1 METRLSISDSDSMH
15 IRSSSGILAFL
26 LAAGLLVCALHLAVN
41 AGMRRIARGEFGA
54 FNLAAEGR
62 VNADVIVT
70 GSSRAVLHYNPD
82 VLQRATGL
90 SVFNLGRI
98 GSLTNIHTG
107 ILRFY
112 LHQNRLPRLLIENA
126 DFTSLS
132 TDDSVYDLPH
142 YTPYLYDSG
151 LYQALR
157 QRYPAIWMARYLPLY
172 GYVANDVEFRHY
184 LGLKALLGIQPRE
197 YYQNGYLGKHQEWT
211 QAFARLKANRKR
223 LFAATNAEG
232 MADFEQFLSE
242 ARSRGIPTVVVFS
255 PVYCEHLAMVV
266 GRTQMLASL
275 AGIARKYDAD
285 FWDFSDLAPIS
296 GDTRFFYDSTHL
308 NARGASAFSEVL
320 GRRLAA
326 WLTHRPRK

>member
-62 VNADVIVT
+62 VNADIIVT

-98 GSLTNIHTG
+98 GSRTNIHTG

-112 LHQNRLPRLLIENA
+112 LHQNRPPRLLIENA
-126 DFTSLS
+126 DFNSLS
-132 TDDSVYDLPH
+132 VVDRLYDIPQ

-172 GYVANDVEFRHY
+172 GYVANDVEFEHY
-184 LGLKALLGIQPRE
+184 LGLKALFGIQPRE
-197 YYQNGYLGKHQEWT
+197 DYQNGYVGRHREWT
-211 QAFARLKANRKR
+211 QEFAHLTATRRKF
-223 LFAATNAEG
+223 FAETNAEG
-232 MADFEQFLSE
+232 IRDFEQFLSE
-242 ARSRGIPTVVVFS
+242 ARSRGIPTIVVLS
-255 PVYCEHLAMVV
+255 PVYCEHLAMLV
-266 GRTQMLASL
+266 GRQQILASL
-275 AGIARKYDAD
+275 ASISRKYGAD

-296 GDTRFFYDSTHL
+296 GDTRFFVDSMHM
-308 NARGASAFSEVL
+308 NDRGASAFSEVL
-320 GRRLAA
+320 GRRVAV
-326 WLTHRPRK
+326 WLTHHPSK